1 MIRYGTLLFFLWNLL
16 NSLGLVGIYYYQD
29 GAKLPSRKDP
39 LCDCVRGEYSGK
51 RKRQRDR
58 ERERQNEEEAGKLE
72 GVFLAGKCL

>member
-1 MIRYGTLLFFLWNLL
+1 M
-16 NSLGLVGIYYYQD
+16 
-29 GAKLPSRKDP
+29 
-39 LCDCVRGEYSGK
+39 VRGEYSGK